1 MLTYILLI
9 WPCHQVKGQN
19 RKTASKM
26 TNLTSYSQIGYCEHE
41 DKVDSKNEIELWNGK
56 CSFKCSLKESS
67 TDQVWHILY
76 GSSRLKGLGTWGD
89 LFMGISCSAAKV
101 AYSGRMVKSICPCG
115 VNCTRLID
123 QCVFI
128 ACVVVADTTR
138 QGFSWR
144 ARLIDENIIDSTSTN
159 S

>member
-56 CSFKCSLKESS
+56 CSFKCSLKEP
-67 TDQVWHILY
+67 
-76 GSSRLKGLGTWGD
+76 GLGTWSD

-123 QCVFI
+123 ECIFI
-128 ACVVVADTTR
+128 ACVIVAYTT
-138 QGFSWR
+138 
-144 ARLIDENIIDSTSTN
+144 
-159 S
+159 